1 MKRAL
6 TALLLAAAFAC
17 AATVTLVNGTRGWV
31 LNGVFVRSADSGSD
45 WGEDRL
51 GDEGFIGIGAGWTLE
66 VDPGVYDIRVEDTDG
81 DGYIRLSVPVETAF
95 RWKVTLEDMND
106 PLSTVNPVYTWG
118 G

>member
-6 TALLLAAAFAC
+6 TVVLLAAVLAN

-31 LNGVFVRSADSGSD
+31 LSDVFVRPAGSGSD

-51 GDEGFIGIGAGWTLE
+51 GDGGFIGIGASWSLE

-81 DGYIRLSVPVETAF
+81 DGYVRLSVPLETAF

-106 PLSTVNPVYTWG
+106 PLQTANPVYTWG

>member
-6 TALLLAAAFAC
+6 TALLLAAAFAG

-51 GDEGFIGIGAGWTLE
+51 GDEGFIGIGAGWVLE